1 MNVEEKLNE
10 LIKQIERDNP
20 VLKTFPFNYECGY
33 DLELPRSKR
42 RPLSAA
48 EQHLIDTCTYNFD
61 DAT

>member
-48 EQHLIDTCTYNFD
+48 EQHLID
-61 DAT
+61 A